1 MQPQF
6 SRCFSYSIF
15 YIQVFNL
22 FQYFSLHSIFRRGRC
37 HWQTQAGSADPALLA
52 KAAKNAQDLQAI
64 PDKIFHDLSSPQ
76 QPAGEQNAA
85 TAKNMQDIQ
94 DLSAAA
100 SDTDQAAEQNS
111 RQIAALPRCAQL
123 NLRRSFPVPPAPSS
137 ALASALRPAPAALSV
152 RPAHSSA

>member
-1 MQPQF
+1 MQSQF

-22 FQYFSLHSIFRRGRC
+22 FQYFSLHSILWRC
-37 HWQTQAGSADPALLA
+37 HWQTQAGGADPALLA

-64 PDKIFHDLSSPQ
+64 PDKNQAFFHDLSSPQ

-94 DLSAAA
+94 DLSAAT
-100 SDTDQAAEQNS
+100 SDNDQATEQS
-111 RQIAALPRCAQL
+111 SLQIAAYSAARSLICEGAFQFLQRHHQL
-123 NLRRSFPVPPAPSS
+123 
-137 ALASALRPAPAALSV
+137 
-152 RPAHSSA
+152 